1 MWSATPARGGGGGG
15 GAFGLEFVPDEEWK
29 SPEMRSW
36 SDADITRLL
45 DQGQAALLEAA
56 DRMQLEVQLVRKE
69 RSVGV
74 VPAVPTVYECLE
86 EITLTAQVQLNGDP
100 SNIPHCAFNG
110 GGDCFIDVGNKAY
123 GIDSLVRMF
132 QMEPKQVMHVG
143 DRFTVTGN
151 DAVAKSKFGIL
162 WVANPQ
168 ETNWYLSI
176 LQNDLD
182 HSRGTGGGPPKD
194 ARVSEQKVPF

>member
-1 MWSATPARGGGGGG
+1 
-15 GAFGLEFVPDEEWK
+15 
-29 SPEMRSW
+29 
-36 SDADITRLL
+36 
-45 DQGQAALLEAA
+45 
-56 DRMQLEVQLVRKE
+56 
-69 RSVGV
+69 
-74 VPAVPTVYECLE
+74 
-86 EITLTAQVQLNGDP
+86 
-100 SNIPHCAFNG
+100 
-110 GGDCFIDVGNKAY
+110 
-123 GIDSLVRMF
+123 
-132 QMEPKQVMHVG
+132 MHVG

>member
-1 MWSATPARGGGGGG
+1 MG
-15 GAFGLEFVPDEEWK
+15 
-29 SPEMRSW
+29 
-36 SDADITRLL
+36 
-45 DQGQAALLEAA
+45 
-56 DRMQLEVQLVRKE
+56 
-69 RSVGV
+69 
-74 VPAVPTVYECLE
+74 CLE

-132 QMEPKQVMHVG
+132 KMEPKQVMHVG

-162 WVANPQ
+162 
-168 ETNWYLSI
+168 SI

-194 ARVSEQKVPF
+194 ARVSEHKVPF